1 VSPLTPDQIIADY
14 RRRKQEQYA
23 CPHHDLPLVCGE
35 CGFGDGVLGID
46 LETTQRL
53 HRDYPTLAG
62 HPFRPAHRVDGVLV
76 ECTA

>member
-23 CPHHDLPLVCGE
+23 CPHHDKPLVCGE
-35 CGFGDGVLGID
+35 CGDEIRLDGP
-46 LETTQRL
+46 RL
-53 HRDYPTLAG
+53 AWVHGKFPHYRMHKA
-62 HPFRPAHRVDGVLV
+62 RPAHLVDGVLV